1 MWFSPLATSG
11 RALQLSRE
19 GSASRKASLLS
30 LFLHAEKV
38 YFEKSSG
45 LGAAILIQAFFVGFV
60 NLERA
65 VS

>member
-11 RALQLSRE
+11 RALRLSRE
-19 GSASRKASLLS
+19 GPVSRKASLLPS
-30 LFLHAEKV
+30 FLHPEKV

-45 LGAAILIQAFFVGFV
+45 LGAAILIEAFFVEFV